1 MKSISRQLLWLVL
14 MLQLVV
20 LLLALV
26 FVAVPLAKRSA
37 ADLAGLMII
46 SAKTWQELTPDRR
59 PAFVES
65 LQQDTGLVVE
75 RGVLPQIDESWK
87 PHWYADWVEQALIAQ
102 GEYPNQVHMQQ
113 GIVEVL
119 LLVEDEFIVL
129 RAPSPRLGWIFGLF
143 FAVSAVAMLGTLLA
157 LWWQQRW
164 QRQMLRQQV
173 MLSGLAHDLRTPLTR
188 LQLQLALLPQL
199 DASEQKLFS
208 EQIQTM
214 SEQIET
220 ALTLAQADEKRN
232 LPQTTLGVCWQSW
245 QRAFPSVWFE
255 LTSESLLQQSVPNVL
270 NRIVQNVIVN
280 AQVHGQGQVRVVL
293 QVSKTGWQLRITD
306 EGAGVPDNVWKAVK
320 SHQRPTAKGVGLG
333 LLSSLWLAD
342 MAGLRIERCLGG
354 ASIGSK
360 S

>member
-1 MKSISRQLLWLVL
+1 MKSIRRQLLWLVL

-37 ADLAGLMII
+37 ADLAGLMAI

-59 PAFVES
+59 PAFMES

-113 GIVEVL
+113 GMVEVL
-119 LLVEDEFIVL
+119 LLVEDEPIVL

-164 QRQMLRQQV
+164 QHQMLRQQV

-220 ALTLAQADEKRN
+220 ALTLAQADEKGK
-232 LPQTTLGVCWQSW
+232 LPQTTLGVCWQNW
-245 QRAFPSVWFE
+245 QRAFPSVLFE
-255 LTSESLLQQSVPNVL
+255 WPSENLLQQSVPNVL

-293 QVSKTGWQLRITD
+293 QVSKTSWQLKITD
-306 EGAGVPDNVWKAVK
+306 EGAGIPDAVWKAVK
-320 SHQRPTAKGVGLG
+320 SHHRPTAKGVGLG

-342 MAGLRIERCLGG
+342 IAGLRMDRCLGG
-354 ASIGSK
+354 VSISSK

>member
-26 FVAVPLAKRSA
+26 LVAVPLAKRSA
-37 ADLAGLMII
+37 ADLAGLMAI
-46 SAKTWQELTPDRR
+46 SAKTWQELSPDRR
-59 PAFVES
+59 PAFMES
-65 LQQDTGLVVE
+65 LQQDTGLMVE
-75 RGVLPQIDESWK
+75 RGVLPSINDSWK

-119 LLVEDEFIVL
+119 LLVEDEPIVL

-220 ALTLAQADEKRN
+220 ALTLAQADEKGK
-232 LPQTTLGVCWQSW
+232 LPQTTLGICWQSW

-280 AQVHGQGQVRVVL
+280 AQVHGQGEVRVVL
-293 QVSKTGWQLRITD
+293 QVSKTGWQLKITD
-306 EGAGVPDNVWKAVK
+306 EGVGIPDAVWKAVK
-320 SHQRPTAKGVGLG
+320 SHHRPAAKGVGLG

-342 MAGLRIERCLGG
+342 MAGLRMDRCLGG
-354 ASIGSK
+354 AGISPK

>member
-1 MKSISRQLLWLVL
+1 MKSFSRWLWWLVL
-14 MLQLVV
+14 TLQLLV

-37 ADLAGLMII
+37 ADLAGLMAI
-46 SAKTWQELTPDRR
+46 SAKTWQELSPDRR
-59 PAFVES
+59 PAFMES

-75 RGVLPQIDESWK
+75 RGVLPLVDESWK

-119 LLVEDEFIVL
+119 LLVEDEPIVL

-220 ALTLAQADEKRN
+220 ALTLAQADEKGK

-255 LTSESLLQQSVPNVL
+255 LTSESLLQQSVPNLL

-293 QVSKTGWQLRITD
+293 QVSKTGWQLKITD
-306 EGAGVPDNVWKAVK
+306 EGAGIPDNVWKAVK
-320 SHQRPTAKGVGLG
+320 SHQRPMAKGVGLG

-354 ASIGSK
+354 AGIRPK

>member
-1 MKSISRQLLWLVL
+1 MKSMSRQLLWLVL

-20 LLLALV
+20 LVLALV
-26 FVAVPLAKRSA
+26 LVAVPLAKRSA
-37 ADLAGLMII
+37 ADLAGLMAI
-46 SAKTWQELTPDRR
+46 SAKTWQELSPDRR
-59 PAFVES
+59 PAFMES
-65 LQQDTGLVVE
+65 LQQDTGLMVE
-75 RGVLPQIDESWK
+75 RGVLPSINDSWK
-87 PHWYADWVEQALIAQ
+87 PHWYADWVEQALIEQ

-119 LLVEDEFIVL
+119 LLVEDEPIVL

-220 ALTLAQADEKRN
+220 ALTLAQADEKHN
-232 LPQTTLGVCWQSW
+232 LPQTTLQLCWQNW
-245 QRAFPSVWFE
+245 QVTFPRVSFVLE
-255 LTSESLLQQSVPNVL
+255 SEGLLNQGVSNLL
-270 NRIVQNVIVN
+270 NRIVQNLIVN
-280 AQVHGQGQVRVVL
+280 AQVHGQGQVRVSL
-293 QVSKTGWQLRITD
+293 SENRHRWQLQIVD
-306 EGAGVPDNVWKAVK
+306 EGAGIPDAVWKAV
-320 SHQRPTAKGVGLG
+320 SAYQRPSAQGVGLG
-333 LLSSLWLAD
+333 LLSSLWLAE
-342 MAGLRIERCLGG
+342 MAGFRIERCLGG
-354 ASIGSK
+354 CLLRPK

>member
-1 MKSISRQLLWLVL
+1 MKSFSRWLWWLVL
-14 MLQLVV
+14 TLQLLV

-46 SAKTWQELTPDRR
+46 SAKTWQELSPDRR
-59 PAFVES
+59 AAFMES

-75 RGVLPQIDESWK
+75 RGVLPLVDESWK

-113 GIVEVL
+113 GMVEVL
-119 LLVEDEFIVL
+119 LLVEDEPIVL

-199 DASEQKLFS
+199 DVSEQKLFS

-220 ALTLAQADEKRN
+220 ALTLAQVDEN
-232 LPQTTLGVCWQSW
+232 LTLPQTTLDDCWRSW
-245 QRAFPSVWFE
+245 QLAFPSVLFE
-255 LTSESLLQQSVPNVL
+255 LTPENLLQQSVPNLL

-293 QVSKTGWQLRITD
+293 QVSKTGWQLKITD
-306 EGAGVPDNVWKAVK
+306 EGAGIPDNVWKAVK
-320 SHQRPTAKGVGLG
+320 SYQRPTAKGVGLG